1 MPGHPG
7 ARGDVMDTMVMPATA
22 TTQSPTGLMRA
33 LAPGSVPRPARR
45 PLYTLL
51 LWLVALLSC
60 LLPVVYFGF
69 VATLAWLGY
78 VYYAEWA
85 PREIS
90 GWAMLA
96 WSVPGFVL
104 GVLILFLLKPLF
116 APRASEPDPVGLPAQ
131 ESAFRDAVVA
141 LCRAVGVAPPR
152 EIYLSHSVNAWV
164 QFSPG
169 PAGLVGGSKTLT
181 IGLPLVAGMTARQLV
196 GVLAHEF
203 GHFAQRG
210 GMRAAHVINH
220 VNRWLESRAYHRDE
234 WDERLQRWL
243 EGDDDE
249 GDGGNLFHLM
259 CGITQFC
266 LGLTRVFL
274 RGLFQVSFRMSRWL
288 SQEMEFD
295 ADRYLVAVAGS
306 DNFATTALRLR
317 ALSQAMCEV
326 EAINRKAWREG
337 SLVADLPAAAAL
349 RLEQW
354 RAEDWQAIE
363 RMLDN
368 DDETRFWDSHPAD
381 QARIANAMAQ
391 PVAGMFVDERPAS
404 ALFADFPAL
413 GRQVTEHYYRGMELE
428 FGARSLVEPAQ
439 LLGMGQL
446 PDALA
451 QGWKRFA
458 NGMVGTVPLLDPAEG
473 ALLPAAGF
481 DWQGCVDELRGLGPD
496 AADLWPRLDRAR
508 SRADE
513 LELWV
518 RLVDLGVDFTMPD
531 GSDPDPGALREQLG
545 QCRNGGSADRKLASR
560 ILALFARR
568 LQLAAAALAGPSQV
582 QAQASLA
589 LLQALHAEWPK
600 LERLLSEGRVC
611 LRLQAGMGRDA
622 DDLRVRVYA
631 MAEQYRQ
638 GFDALMARLD
648 GVALAD
654 GATLGR
660 HLRGRCGRMSS
671 AGSDPFAFI
680 HVTGPVEDAFL
691 ELYRRELAGLALLAD
706 GAEREHGIRP
716 IRLFQTR

>member
-1 MPGHPG
+1 
-7 ARGDVMDTMVMPATA
+7 MDTMVVPAAA
-22 TTQSPTGLMRA
+22 TTQSPTALMHA
-33 LAPGSVPRPARR
+33 MAPGSVPRPPRR

-60 LLPVVYFGF
+60 LLPVLYFGL
-69 VATLAWLGY
+69 VAALGWLGY
-78 VYYAEWA
+78 TWYAEWA
-85 PREIS
+85 PRQIS
-90 GWAMLA
+90 GWALVA
-96 WSVPGFVL
+96 WTVPGFVI
-104 GVLILFLLKPLF
+104 GVLILFLLKPLI
-116 APRASEPDPVGLPAQ
+116 APRASAPDPLALPES
-131 ESAFRDAVVA
+131 ESAFRAAVLA
-141 LCRAVGVAPPR
+141 LCRAVGVAQPR
-152 EIYLSHSVNAWV
+152 AIHLSHSVNAWV

-169 PAGLVGGSKTLT
+169 PAGLVGGAKTLT

-243 EGDDDE
+243 DGDGDDE

-259 CGITQFC
+259 CGVTQFC

-274 RGLFQVSFRMSRWL
+274 RGLFQLSFRMSRWL

-306 DNFATTALRLR
+306 DNFASTALRLR
-317 ALSQAMCEV
+317 ALSQAMHEV

-337 SLVADLPAAAAL
+337 RLVADLPAAAAL
-349 RLEQW
+349 RLGQW

-381 QARIANAMAQ
+381 QARITNAMAR
-391 PVAGMFVDERPAS
+391 PAAGLFVDERPAA

-413 GRQVTEHYYRGMELE
+413 SRQVTEHYYREMDLE

-481 DWQGCVDELRGLGPD
+481 DWQGCVDELRRLGPD
-496 AADLWPRLDRAR
+496 ASDLWPRLDRAR

-545 QCRNGGSADRKLASR
+545 SCRNAGSADRKLASR

-568 LQLAAAALAGPSQV
+568 YQLAIAALAGPTQV
-582 QAQASLA
+582 DAQARLA
-589 LLQALHAEWPK
+589 LLQALHDAWPK
-600 LERLLSEGRVC
+600 LEHLLSEGRVC
-611 LRLQAGMGRDA
+611 LRLQGGMGRDA
-622 DDLRVRVYA
+622 GDLRVRVYA

-638 GFDALMARLD
+638 EFDALLAKLD

-660 HLRGRCGRMSS
+660 HLRSRCGRMSS
-671 AGSDPFAFI
+671 AGNDPFAFI

-691 ELYRRELAGLALLAD
+691 ELYQRELAELALLAEHT
-706 GAEREHGIRP
+706 EREHGIRP
-716 IRLFQTR
+716 IRLFQAR